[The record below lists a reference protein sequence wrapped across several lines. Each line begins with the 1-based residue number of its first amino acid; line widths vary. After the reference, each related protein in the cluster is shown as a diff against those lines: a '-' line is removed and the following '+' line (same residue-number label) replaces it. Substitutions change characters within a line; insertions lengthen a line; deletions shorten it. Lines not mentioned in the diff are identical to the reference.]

1 MITTIMILL
10 NLRNS
15 FVRGQDCLRN
25 GNSTTVVNNNTN
37 RAYFNYTPLN
47 TTNYAADL
55 NALLTSLPSN
65 MSNYGFSIS
74 SVGAATALALCRADQ
89 TLHQCRQC
97 VTSAAA
103 DLRGLCP
110 DGTRAA
116 VRTENCTLRY
126 SDGPILGA
134 TTYSGGSTVST
145 SNASDENRYFRE
157 NVSILLN
164 RLRIAAAE
172 GSSELK
178 AGAGSMHTPEVE
190 SEMVYALLQCTPALS
205 SEDCRSC
212 LADIHN
218 KMINEIDRSGGVMMS
233 VPDCSI
239 RYELYEFYN
248 ETRLMELNLLPQP
261 PSPSP
266 SSSPRGTLVPVFRY
280 QTRSSTFKTMLHH
293 LLPIIRFFKF
303 KLIFFL
309 NCDILYI
316 LARLFLQLFNRV
328 DHTQLRFIIS
338 YTSI

>member
-10 NLRNS
+10 NLRNHLGS
-15 FVRGQDCLRN
+15 FVRGQSNSDCLRN

-37 RAYFNYTPLN
+37 RAYFNYPPLN
-47 TTNYAADL
+47 TTSYAADL

-74 SVGAATALALCRADQ
+74 SVGDATALALCRADQ

-97 VTSAAA
+97 VSSAAA
-103 DLRGLCP
+103 DLRASCP

-126 SDGPILGA
+126 TDGPILGA
-134 TTYSGGSTVST
+134 TTYSGGNTVST
-145 SNASDENRYFRE
+145 SNASDENQYFRE
-157 NVSILLN
+157 NVSILLM
-164 RLRIAAAE
+164 RLRITAAE

-261 PSPSP
+261 PS
-266 SSSPRGTLVPVFRY
+266 SSPRGTLVPVFRY

-309 NCDILYI
+309 NCDILYF
-316 LARLFLQLFNRV
+316 RLFLQLFNRV
-328 DHTQLRFIIS
+328 DHTQLRYIIT